1 MNDRG
6 SQTLGLHFSL
16 ICLTQKYIIY
26 QAGIFNNLTIDY
38 FQIISKQWWLRAQIK
53 RFKMQLLFGN
63 MSLTLSNACMLLHH
77 GPHVAYV
84 ISHTLWKLTFGD
96 KIRSSTMSK
105 RCLQSTHLFW
115 CSYTIPNKRMLMV
128 KNKTRYSMIH
138 EPHTAID
145 LKPAR
150 QRPVIRKRR
159 YNCTSMQLTRFAA
172 NSLISYLLR
181 TILSAD
187 SDAGVRTAASLHP
200 AAPGRPA
207 QAN

>member
-1 MNDRG
+1 MPA
-6 SQTLGLHFSL
+6 
-16 ICLTQKYIIY
+16 CCC
-26 QAGIFNNLTIDY
+26 
-38 FQIISKQWWLRAQIK
+38 ISETKAYVRLY
-53 RFKMQLLFGN
+53 
-63 MSLTLSNACMLLHH
+63 

-84 ISHTLWKLTFGD
+84 FSHILWKLTFGD

-159 YNCTSMQLTRFAA
+159 VMIHTPCIQSVQVIQTEVKLQKLNITCTLCF
-172 NSLISYLLR
+172 LVI
-181 TILSAD
+181 
-187 SDAGVRTAASLHP
+187 TARRCSWHGSPQTA
-200 AAPGRPA
+200 
-207 QAN
+207 